1 MAVATLADADTRLY
15 NALAALVAEPV
26 AEATPFGSV
35 GRWEGP
41 VPPTGLPAAKFPA
54 VMLRF
59 DGEQPV
65 DRDVQTFGLGI
76 EDRSRANWSVLVQ
89 LYDPQLIDRIVNG
102 TAAHPGVLRLCDAVK
117 GACNG
122 LWLAGAHME
131 RTLRFAGTA
140 REAGGPQPSTV
151 VYAVRFVAELDA
163 PNATDAQIAADA
175 SPTLNPVAAD
185 VNIEGTGT
193 PAPNP
198 LVQFVAAPN
207 P

>member
-1 MAVATLADADTRLY
+1 MTATLATADTRLA

-26 AEATPFGSV
+26 TSTAPFGYA

-41 VPPTGLPAAKFPA
+41 VPSTGLPAPKFPA
-54 VMLRF
+54 VLLRF

-65 DRDVQTFGLGI
+65 ERDVQTFGWGV
-76 EDRSRANWSVLVQ
+76 EDRSRANWSALVQ
-89 LYDPQLIDRIVNG
+89 LCEPQEFDRLING
-102 TAAHPGVLRLCDAVK
+102 SASVPGILRLCDVVK
-117 GACNG
+117 AACNG
-122 LWLAGAHME
+122 LWLDGAHME

-163 PNATDAQIAADA
+163 PDAYAAQVAADT
-175 SPTLNPVAAD
+175 SPLINPVASD
-185 VNIEGTGT
+185 INITGTGE

-198 LVQFVAAPN
+198 LVQIVSEPN

>member
-1 MAVATLADADTRLY
+1 MPATLATADTRLHA
-15 NALAALVAEPV
+15 ALAALVAEPV
-26 AEATPFGSV
+26 SSSRPFGYA

-41 VPPTGLPAAKFPA
+41 TPPTGLPAPKYPA
-54 VMLRF
+54 ALLRF

-65 DRDVQTFGLGI
+65 ERDVQTFGWGSQ
-76 EDRSRANWSVLVQ
+76 DRSRANWSVLVQ
-89 LYDPQLIDRIVNG
+89 LCDPQEIDRLVNG
-102 TAAHPGVLRLCDAVK
+102 TASSPGVLQLVDAVK
-117 GACNG
+117 AACNG
-122 LWLAGAHME
+122 LWLDGAHME

-163 PNATDAQIAADA
+163 PDAYAAQVAADT
-175 SPTLNPVAAD
+175 SPEVNPVAAD
-185 VNIEGTGT
+185 INITGTGT

-198 LVQFVAAPN
+198 LVQIVSEPN

>member
-1 MAVATLADADTRLY
+1 MPATLATADTRLY
-15 NALAALVAEPV
+15 SALAALVAEPV
-26 AEATPFGSV
+26 SSTQPFGYA

-41 VPPTGLPAAKFPA
+41 VPPTGLPAPKYPA

-65 DRDVQTFGLGI
+65 DRDVQTFGWGV
-76 EDRSRANWSVLVQ
+76 EDRSRANWSALVQ
-89 LYDPQLIDRIVNG
+89 LYDPQEIDRLVNG
-102 TAAHPGVLRLCDAVK
+102 TASVPGILQLCDVVK

-122 LWLAGAHME
+122 LWLDGAHME
-131 RTLRFAGTA
+131 RPLRFAGTA
-140 REAGGPQPSTV
+140 REAGGPQPSTA

-163 PNATDAQIAADA
+163 PNAYDAQVAGDT
-175 SPTLNPVAAD
+175 SPEVNPVHAD
-185 VNIEGTGT
+185 INITGTGE

-198 LVQFVAAPN
+198 LIQIVSEPN